1 MIKVQT
7 DSAAL
12 KRFGIYMGL
21 IALIVS
27 CVFFLKCRYSSAI
40 FSFLAFLLFFSAAL
54 LTPYLLKGL
63 YIAWMHIAFILA
75 WVNTKIILAVVFYII
90 FTPIGLLMKLL
101 KFDLLERKKKQE
113 TYWKQKDRLFNPLY
127 YERRF

>member
-1 MIKVQT
+1 MIKIQT

-21 IALIVS
+21 IALIAS
-27 CVFFLKCRYSSAI
+27 CVFFLKFRYGTAI

-54 LTPYLLKGL
+54 LIPYLLKGL

-75 WVNTKIILAVVFYII
+75 WVNTKIILIAFFYII
-90 FTPIGLLMKLL
+90 FTPVGLFMKLL
-101 KFDLLERKKKQE
+101 KIDLLERRKHQD
-113 TYWKQKDRLFNPLY
+113 TYWKQKDKPLSPLN